1 MKGPV
6 SLSPDQ
12 AAFLQGPVSINL
24 AASGPDGWPC
34 VARAQGCAVA
44 RDRRA
49 LTVLVAASSA
59 RAVLDALDAGSALAV
74 VFARPLTHVTLQ
86 LKATHATRVPVTP
99 ALRTC
104 NGRYAAAFGA
114 ELGSLG
120 YSDSMVQGLVRMLT
134 APDMVGLRLAP
145 EAIYDQTPGPNAGRR
160 VEPA

>member
-6 SLSPDQ
+6 SLSSDQ

-34 VARAQGCAVA
+34 VARAQGCVVA
-44 RDRRA
+44 RDRRT
-49 LTVLVAASSA
+49 LTVLIATSTA
-59 RAVLDALDAGSALAV
+59 RALLDALAAGSAIAV

-86 LKATHATRVPVTP
+86 LKATHATRVAVTP

-104 NGRYAAAFGA
+104 NGRYAEAFGA

-120 YSDSMVQGLVRMLT
+120 YSDAMVQGLVRMLT
-134 APDMVGLRLAP
+134 APDMVALRLAP

-160 VEPA
+160 LEPA